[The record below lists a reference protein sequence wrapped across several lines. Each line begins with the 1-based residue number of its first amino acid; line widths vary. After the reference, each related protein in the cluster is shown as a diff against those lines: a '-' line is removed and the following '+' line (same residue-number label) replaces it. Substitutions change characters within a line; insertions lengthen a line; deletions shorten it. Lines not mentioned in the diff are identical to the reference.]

1 MKIQL
6 RPIQSLV
13 TVVLKGQKLSI
24 VVLEQ
29 ASRVQNQM
37 ISDLGE

>member
-1 MKIQL
+1 MQL
-6 RPIQSLV
+6 RLIQSLV
-13 TVVLKGQKLSI
+13 TVLLKGQKLSI